1 VTSHAELTRDLL
13 GRSNPSDNRNVEW
26 LLGGAIYSSAY
37 VMAGIV
43 LQRYPNGLLWF
54 RLVALLIPPLT
65 GVVVIARRRHAWR
78 GCEWLFLAT
87 VAVGLMMSAVGL
99 LGWTFEAVFLSRNV
113 SWLGWYQ
120 VFALFGTVTPLFAML
135 AQPHRGARERLTAT
149 TAVDIAGIAVMTG
162 FLYSRFVIAADAI
175 NTAMELPKPLVI
187 LSEFQQVLVYGG
199 MTIAA
204 WVARDS
210 AWGRV
215 YRRLSLGFLVNL
227 VIISIGNAEIWQGLY
242 RPGEVYDVV
251 WILPFAFYPW
261 AAAAAPESAPVEIDD
276 QAPEPE
282 PSRPW
287 VVFGAIALI
296 PVIDLALR
304 PALPLGVFE
313 EHRDLFTVVTV
324 MSVLP
329 LLIARLAVERDEARG
344 AENKRRLLSAAI
356 EHADHLVLIT
366 TPDGRVEH
374 ANSAFCH
381 ALGYDRADVAR
392 LPITTF
398 FARESRGNLNDLKAT
413 AGTGEVW
420 RGTLVHQRRD
430 RSQFPAATVV
440 VPLALNQHVSHLV
453 GVAHDLTSDLQMRD
467 QLIHSERLAATGELV
482 AGVAHELNN
491 PLQAILG
498 FTELIMTE
506 QKDERTIADLA
517 NVKAQAERAATI
529 VRNLLTFVRKSPVT
543 REMTDLND
551 LVRRTVALRAYELRG
566 ATIDV
571 DERYGADLPKLMI
584 NRGEIQQVVVNL
596 ILNAEQAIR
605 GASRRGRLVVQTARD
620 GSAIIIDVQD
630 DGPGVAP
637 EVARKIFE
645 PFFSTKNVGEGT
657 GLGLSI
663 ALGIA
668 HAHGGSLALV
678 PATEGAHFR
687 LTLPF
692 AERPADAGQAD
703 AAPATL
709 TRA

>member
-1 VTSHAELTRDLL
+1 
-13 GRSNPSDNRNVEW
+13 VEW
-26 LLGGAIYSSAY
+26 LLSGAIYSSAY
-37 VMAGIV
+37 VLAGIV

-65 GVVVIARRRHAWR
+65 GVLVIVRRRHGWR
-78 GCEWLFLAT
+78 GCEWLFWAT
-87 VAVGLMMSAVGL
+87 VALGLVMSAVGL

-120 VFALFGTVTPLFAML
+120 VFALFGTVTPLFALL
-135 AQPHRGARERLTAT
+135 AQPHRGTRERLMPT

-162 FLYSRFVIAADAI
+162 FLYSRFVIAADTM
-175 NTAMELPKPLVI
+175 NSAMQLPKPLVM
-187 LSEFQQVLVYGG
+187 LSEFQQVIVYGG

-204 WVARDS
+204 WVARDG
-210 AWGRV
+210 AWGAV

-227 VIISIGNAEIWQGLY
+227 VIITIGHAEIWQGLY

-261 AAAAAPESAPVEIDD
+261 AAAAAPESAPVEIDE
-276 QAPEPE
+276 QAPDPE

-304 PALPLGVFE
+304 PALPLGAFE

-392 LPITTF
+392 LPISAF

-498 FTELIMTE
+498 FTELIMAE
-506 QKDERTIADLA
+506 QKDERTLADLA

-571 DERYGADLPKLMI
+571 EERYGADLPKLMI

-605 GASRRGRLVVQTARD
+605 GASRRGRLAIQTART
-620 GSAIIIDVQD
+620 GNVITIDVQD

-637 EVARKIFE
+637 ETARKIFE

-678 PATEGAHFR
+678 PSTAGAHFR
-687 LTLPF
+687 LTLPI
-692 AERPADAGQAD
+692 AERPADTVPAD
-703 AAPATL
+703 AVAPVL

>member
-1 VTSHAELTRDLL
+1 LAALLKSADQAET
-13 GRSNPSDNRNVEW
+13 RNVEW
-26 LLGGAIYSSAY
+26 LLYGAIYSALY
-37 VMAGIV
+37 VLAGV
-43 LQRYPNGLLWF
+43 LLQRYPDGLLWF
-54 RLVALLIPPLT
+54 RLVALLLPPLT
-65 GVVVIARRRHAWR
+65 GVGVIVRRRHAWR
-78 GCEWLFLAT
+78 GCEWLFWAT
-87 VAVGLMMSAVGL
+87 IALGLVMSAVGL
-99 LGWTFEAVFLSRNV
+99 LGWTFEAVFLARNV

-120 VFALFGTVTPLFAML
+120 VFALFGTITPLFALL
-135 AQPHRGARERLTAT
+135 AQPHRGTRERLMAT

-162 FLYSRFVIAADAI
+162 FLYSRFVISADSI
-175 NTAMELPKPLVI
+175 SGAMQLPKPLVI
-187 LSEFQQVLVYGG
+187 LSEFQQIIVYGG

-204 WVARDS
+204 WVARDA

-227 VIISIGNAEIWQGLY
+227 VIITIGHAEIWQGLY

-261 AAAAAPESAPVEIDD
+261 AALASPDSAPAMIDEPVPD
-276 QAPEPE
+276 PE

-313 EHRDLFTVVTV
+313 GHRDLFTVVTV

-329 LLIARLAVERDEARG
+329 LLVARLAVERDEARA
-344 AENKRRLLSAAI
+344 AEDKRRLLSAAI

-366 TPDGRVEH
+366 TPEGKVEH
-374 ANSAFCH
+374 ANSAFCQ
-381 ALGYDRADVAR
+381 ALGYERADVAQM
-392 LPITTF
+392 PIARF
-398 FARESRGNLNDLKAT
+398 FANESRGNLDDLKAT
-413 AGTGEVW
+413 AGTGDVW

-430 RSQFPAATVV
+430 ASQFPAATVV
-440 VPLALNQHVSHLV
+440 VPLALNKQVSHFV

-498 FTELIMTE
+498 FTELIMQE
-506 QKDERTIADLA
+506 QKDERTLADLA
-517 NVKAQAERAATI
+517 HVKAQAERAATI
-529 VRNLLTFVRKSPVT
+529 VRNLLTFVRRSPVT

-551 LVRRTVALRAYELRG
+551 LVRRTLALRTYELRS
-566 ATIDV
+566 ASIQIE
-571 DERYGADLPKLMI
+571 ERYAGDLPKLMV
-584 NRGEIQQVVVNL
+584 NRGEIQQIVVNL

-605 GASRRGRLVVQTARD
+605 SASLRGVLVVQTGRD
-620 GSAIIIDVQD
+620 GHLVTIDVQD
-630 DGPGVAP
+630 DGPGVPP
-637 EVARKIFE
+637 EMALKIFE
-645 PFFSTKNVGEGT
+645 PFFSTKHVGEGT

-668 HAHGGSLALV
+668 QAHGGSLALL
-678 PATEGAHFR
+678 ASASGAHFR
-687 LTLPF
+687 LTLPV
-692 AERPADAGQAD
+692 AERPAAPAFTD
-703 AAPATL
+703 AAPPEL
-709 TRA
+709 TPA